1 MGSATT
7 TPAST
12 FHHEALF
19 YAGDGEFVDRCRDFV
34 LAGLERDEP
43 VLVMVGSRKLE
54 LLREALGER
63 ARDVHLKDMEVVGRN
78 PARIIPA
85 WSRFVADH
93 SGADASVP
101 MRGIGEPIWGGR
113 EADELVECQLHE
125 SLLNLA
131 FSSADTFKLICP
143 YDTSALPHD
152 VIAEAR
158 RSHPIVSSAGEP
170 APCGDYCGTDM
181 AASLFY
187 EDLAQPP
194 ADAEQR
200 QVMLDDLSEAR
211 AMVRRR
217 AEEAGLGE
225 RSDDFVLAV
234 NEVLSNSLSHAHD
247 DGLLRVWDEADGVVC
262 EVTDG
267 GHIVQPLIGR
277 EEPPPG
283 QIGGHG
289 IWLVNLVCD
298 LVQVRS
304 SSGGSTVR
312 MKMSAGA

>member
-1 MGSATT
+1 MTA
-7 TPAST
+7 PAT

-19 YAGDGEFVDRCRDFV
+19 YAGDDEFVDRCRAFV
-34 LAGLERDEP
+34 EEGLDRGEP

-54 LLREALGER
+54 LLRHALGER
-63 ARDVHLKDMEVVGRN
+63 AEEAHFADMEVVGRN

-93 SGADASVP
+93 TGGDASVP

-113 EADELVECQLHE
+113 EPDELVECQLHE

-143 YDTSALPHD
+143 YDTSALPD
-152 VIAEAR
+152 EVIAEAR

-194 ADAEQR
+194 ADVEQV
-200 QVMLDDLSEAR
+200 QVMLDDLSDAR

-217 AEEAGLGE
+217 AEQAGLGE
-225 RSDDFVLAV
+225 RSDDFALAV
-234 NEVLSNSLSHAHD
+234 NEVLSNSLYHAHD
-247 DGLLRVWDEADGVVC
+247 SGTLRIWDEPGGLVC
-262 EVTDG
+262 EVRDSG
-267 GHIVQPLIGR
+267 QISQPLVGR
-277 EEPPPG
+277 AEPPIG
-283 QIGGHG
+283 QVGGHG

-304 SSGGSTVR
+304 SEHGSTVR
-312 MKMSAGA
+312 MKMNAA